1 MVNVVLAVPFKYE
14 QGEVIKKLL
23 RDFGDMIDFYIRK
36 LLRTIQ
42 LLTLDGESLFMKNEG
57 GEGTTQRIFII
68 QRVKLHLQC

>member
-1 MVNVVLAVPFKYE
+1 MVDVVLAVPFKYK

-23 RDFGDMIDFYIRK
+23 MDFGDTIDFYIKK

-57 GEGTTQRIFII
+57 EGTTQHIFVI
-68 QRVKLHLQC
+68 QHVKLHLQC